1 MQGNL
6 SELMVAHRDRL
17 CRFGFE
23 LIEWVLE
30 RNNVKLTVLDIEDHK
45 SPDQDLTDDILSI
58 IHIYSCKQMGKRRYK
73 IKENKDL
80 SGSEPEENV

>member
-1 MQGNL
+1 M
-6 SELMVAHRDRL
+6 
-17 CRFGFE
+17 
-23 LIEWVLE
+23 
-30 RNNVKLTVLDIEDHK
+30 LDIEDHK

-80 SGSEPEENV
+80 SESESEENV